1 MKGKLLLLTGAAAGY
16 VLGTKAGRER
26 YEQIK
31 RTAGR
36 MKDDP
41 RVQEKA
47 HRAADLAREKAPL
60 VAEKLSDAMP
70 GNHHQATDSGP
81 TSGPTSGA
89 APGTTPGPTPQEDRF
104 RSGDQP

>member
-26 YEQIK
+26 YEQIR

-70 GNHHQATDSGP
+70 GNHRATD
-81 TSGPTSGA
+81 SGPTSGA

-104 RSGDQP
+104 RSGDRP

>member
-1 MKGKLLLLTGAAAGY
+1 MKGKLLLLAGAAAGY

-60 VAEKLSDAMP
+60 VAEKLSDAVP
-70 GNHHQATDSGP
+70 GTHHGTD
-81 TSGPTSGA
+81 SGPTSGA
-89 APGTTPGPTPQEDRF
+89 APGTTPGPTPQEDSF
-104 RSGDQP
+104 RSRDLP